1 MYTDTVVVAI
11 NMKGNL
17 ALSKCVGLNM
27 FHILISYEII
37 YRY

>member
-1 MYTDTVVVAI
+1 MYTDTVAAAI
-11 NMKGNL
+11 NMKGNQ
-17 ALSKCVGLNM
+17 ALLKCVGLNM